1 MIGALIGA
9 AVSIGSQIYGGIKAR
24 KAAQKQADA
33 LANEKAEN
41 TAWYNRRMNEDV
53 TQRADAQR
61 VLRLAQ
67 ESIRRRNKE
76 AAATQAVVGGTEES
90 VAATKEANAKA
101 LADATSQIA
110 AAGEARKDSIED
122 SYRNQQHNI
131 AREEIGLDAQKA
143 QNTAEAVKQVGAT
156 VGNMASAAIDNGGPV
171 GKSSAKNSSVT
182 SVTPEYTTAEYKE
195 GTPEYEAMKSINSA
209 RKALPRKTERYDY
222 SGMTLT
228 SHL

>member
-61 VLRLAQ
+61 VLRLAE

-122 SYRNQQHNI
+122 SYRNQQHDI

-143 QNTAEAVKQVGAT
+143 QNTAEAVRQVGAT
-156 VGNMASAAIDNGGPV
+156 AGNLASAK
-171 GKSSAKNSSVT
+171 KSSGT
-182 SVTPEYTTAEYKE
+182 SVTPENV
-195 GTPEYEAMKSINSA
+195 TPEYEAGTPEYGAMKSIEKA
-209 RKALPRKTERYDY
+209 RAQAQKNAERPDY
-222 SGMTLT
+222 STMTY
-228 SHL
+228 HL

>member
-131 AREEIGLDAQKA
+131 AREEIGLEAQKA
-143 QNTAEAVKQVGAT
+143 QNTAEAVKQIGAT
-156 VGNMASAAIDNGGPV
+156 AGNMASAIDSGDS
-171 GKSSAKNSSVT
+171 GKSSAKRTTNSSAKIAT
-182 SVTPEYTTAEYKE
+182 ETP
-195 GTPEYEAMKSINSA
+195 GTPEYGAMKSIEKA
-209 RKALPRKTERYDY
+209 RAQAQENAERPDY
-222 SGMTLT
+222 SKMTY
-228 SHL
+228 HL

>member
-61 VLRLAQ
+61 VLRLAE

-131 AREEIGLDAQKA
+131 AREQIGLEAQKA
-143 QNTAEAVKQVGAT
+143 QNTAEAVKQIGAT
-156 VGNMASAAIDNGGPV
+156 VGNMASAIDSGDS
-171 GKSSAKNSSVT
+171 GKSSAKRTTNSSAKIAT
-182 SVTPEYTTAEYKE
+182 ETP
-195 GTPEYEAMKSINSA
+195 GTPEYGAMKSIEKA
-209 RKALPRKTERYDY
+209 RAQAQENAERPDY
-222 SGMTLT
+222 SKMTY
-228 SHL
+228 HL

>member
-33 LANEKAEN
+33 LASEKAEN

-61 VLRLAQ
+61 VLRLAE

-110 AAGEARKDSIED
+110 AAGEARKNSIED

-131 AREEIGLDAQKA
+131 AREEIGLDAQKS
-143 QNTAEAVKQVGAT
+143 QNTAEAVKQIGAT
-156 VGNMASAAIDNGGPV
+156 AGNLASAIDSGDSV
-171 GKSSAKNSSVT
+171 GKSSAKKSSGT
-182 SVTPEYTTAEYKE
+182 SVTPENV
-195 GTPEYEAMKSINSA
+195 TPEYEAGTPEYGAMKSIEKA
-209 RKALPRKTERYDY
+209 RAQAQKNAERPDY
-222 SGMTLT
+222 STMTY
-228 SHL
+228 HL

>member
-33 LANEKAEN
+33 LAREKAEN

-61 VLRLAQ
+61 VLRLAE

-76 AAATQAVVGGTEES
+76 TAATQAVVGGTEES

-143 QNTAEAVKQVGAT
+143 QNTAEAVRQVGAT
-156 VGNMASAAIDNGGPV
+156 AGNLASAIDSGDSV
-171 GKSSAKNSSVT
+171 GKSSAKNSSGT
-182 SVTPEYTTAEYKE
+182 SVTPENV
-195 GTPEYEAMKSINSA
+195 TPEYEAGTPEYGAMKSIEKA
-209 RKALPRKTERYDY
+209 RAQAQKNAERPDY
-222 SGMTLT
+222 SKMTY
-228 SHL
+228 HL

>member
-33 LANEKAEN
+33 LASEKAEN

-61 VLRLAQ
+61 VLRLAE

-143 QNTAEAVKQVGAT
+143 QDTAEAVRQVGAT
-156 VGNMASAAIDNGGPV
+156 AGNLVSALNVGGSV
-171 GKSSAKNSSVT
+171 GSSANTGDNAADNKPKAKEPGS
-182 SVTPEYTTAEYKE
+182 PKYTVRKSGN
-195 GTPEYEAMKSINSA
+195 GTDRWHN
-209 RKALPRKTERYDY
+209 RL
-222 SGMTLT
+222 
-228 SHL
+228 

>member
-61 VLRLAQ
+61 VLRLAE

-131 AREEIGLDAQKA
+131 AREEIGLEAQKA
-143 QNTAEAVKQVGAT
+143 QNTAEAVKQIGAT
-156 VGNMASAAIDNGGPV
+156 VGNMASAIDSGDS
-171 GKSSAKNSSVT
+171 GKSSAKRTTNSSAKIAT
-182 SVTPEYTTAEYKE
+182 ETP
-195 GTPEYEAMKSINSA
+195 GTPEYGAMKSIEKA
-209 RKALPRKTERYDY
+209 RAQAQENAERPDY
-222 SGMTLT
+222 SKMTY
-228 SHL
+228 HL

>member
-33 LANEKAEN
+33 LAREKAEN

-61 VLRLAQ
+61 VLRLAE

-143 QNTAEAVKQVGAT
+143 QNTAEAVRQVGAT
-156 VGNMASAAIDNGGPV
+156 VGNMASAAIDNV
-171 GKSSAKNSSVT
+171 GTLGKNSAKRPAKIST
-182 SVTPEYTTAEYKE
+182 ETP
-195 GTPEYEAMKSINSA
+195 GTPERSAMESIDSV
-209 RKALPRKTERYDY
+209 RALVQKNAKRYNY